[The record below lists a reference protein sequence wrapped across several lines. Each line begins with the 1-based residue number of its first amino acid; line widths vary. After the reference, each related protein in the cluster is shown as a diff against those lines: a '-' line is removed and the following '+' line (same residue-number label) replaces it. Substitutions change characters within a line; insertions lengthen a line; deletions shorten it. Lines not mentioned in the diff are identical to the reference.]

1 MVSLA
6 AGITTGFLEERLPA
20 GTAVVRVMPNTPAL
34 VDEGMAA
41 VSPGQHCDEVHLSEA
56 EELLR
61 SCGKV
66 LRIAEKHLDAVTA
79 ISGSGPA
86 YIFYVVEAMIEA
98 GVLLGMPRTT
108 STELVVQTLYGAA
121 TMLKETGQ
129 HPTVLREQVSSP
141 GGTTMAALRQ
151 LDDHK
156 VRAAFVTAME
166 AAAERSKQL
175 AVGKHLS
182 SRPVTLPGWSLTTGN
197 AWSTPSGVSV
207 ERPRPAS
214 ARRGLAPYGVCMSEI
229 NVRALGE
236 EDWQQYR
243 DIRLTALQE
252 SPEAF
257 VATDAQEEALDEQG
271 RGASACA
278 GRADWSP
285 SATDHRWE
293 LSASGRATP
302 TIPAPVSCSACGSHR
317 RHGAPALPGSWLRQ
331 APPRPLRMGTATWAT
346 GSARTTAGPWPLPA
360 ASVSARRA
368 PADRCG

>member
-1 MVSLA
+1 MAESVQGGPKTVAILGVGVMGSALLAGLIRSGRDPADLVITGRNVQGAEELAGRYGVRRMSNVDAVLGADTVVLVVKPQDMGGLLAEIRGHVRPGALVVSLA
-6 AGITTGFLEERLPA
+6 AGITTGFLEEGLPA

-41 VSPGQHCDEVHLSEA
+41 ISPGQHCDEVHLIEA

-66 LRIAEKHLDAVTA
+66 LRIPEKHLDAVTA

-141 GGTTMAALRQ
+141 GGTTMAAVRQ
-151 LDDHK
+151 LDNHK

-175 AVGKHLS
+175 A
-182 SRPVTLPGWSLTTGN
+182 
-197 AWSTPSGVSV
+197 SGSV
-207 ERPRPAS
+207 
-214 ARRGLAPYGVCMSEI
+214 
-229 NVRALGE
+229 
-236 EDWQQYR
+236 
-243 DIRLTALQE
+243 
-252 SPEAF
+252 
-257 VATDAQEEALDEQG
+257 
-271 RGASACA
+271 
-278 GRADWSP
+278 
-285 SATDHRWE
+285 
-293 LSASGRATP
+293 
-302 TIPAPVSCSACGSHR
+302 
-317 RHGAPALPGSWLRQ
+317 
-331 APPRPLRMGTATWAT
+331 
-346 GSARTTAGPWPLPA
+346 
-360 ASVSARRA
+360 
-368 PADRCG
+368 

>member
-1 MVSLA
+1 MAETAGGGPRTVAILGVGVMGSTLLAGLLRAGREAADLVITGRNAERAKELAGTHGVRLMSNVDAADAANTLVLVVKPQDMGGLLAEISPHVRPGALVVSLA
-6 AGITTGFLEERLPA
+6 AGITTGFLEKRLPE

-41 VSPGQHCDEVHLSEA
+41 ISPGKHCDEGHLIEA

-66 LRIAEKHLDAVTA
+66 LRIPEKHLDAVTA

-98 GVLLGMPRTT
+98 GVLLGMPRAT

-166 AAAERSKQL
+166 AAAKRSKEL
-175 AVGKHLS
+175 AS
-182 SRPVTLPGWSLTTGN
+182 GN
-197 AWSTPSGVSV
+197 A
-207 ERPRPAS
+207 
-214 ARRGLAPYGVCMSEI
+214 
-229 NVRALGE
+229 
-236 EDWQQYR
+236 
-243 DIRLTALQE
+243 
-252 SPEAF
+252 
-257 VATDAQEEALDEQG
+257 
-271 RGASACA
+271 
-278 GRADWSP
+278 
-285 SATDHRWE
+285 
-293 LSASGRATP
+293 
-302 TIPAPVSCSACGSHR
+302 
-317 RHGAPALPGSWLRQ
+317 
-331 APPRPLRMGTATWAT
+331 
-346 GSARTTAGPWPLPA
+346 
-360 ASVSARRA
+360 
-368 PADRCG
+368 

>member
-1 MVSLA
+1 MAELTRSGPKTVAILGAGVMGSTLLSGLVRSGRDVADLVITGRNTERAEELASASGVRLMGNVDAATVADTVVLVVKPQDMSALLAEIRDHVRPGALVVSLA
-6 AGITTGFLEERLPA
+6 AGITTSFLEERLPA

-41 VSPGQHCDEVHLSEA
+41 ISPGQACDEVHLVEA

-66 LRIAEKHLDAVTA
+66 LRIPEKHQDAVTA

-98 GVLLGMPRTT
+98 GVLLGLPRGT
-108 STELVVQTLYGAA
+108 STELVVQTLFGAA

-175 AVGKHLS
+175 AS
-182 SRPVTLPGWSLTTGN
+182 GN
-197 AWSTPSGVSV
+197 G
-207 ERPRPAS
+207 
-214 ARRGLAPYGVCMSEI
+214 
-229 NVRALGE
+229 
-236 EDWQQYR
+236 
-243 DIRLTALQE
+243 
-252 SPEAF
+252 
-257 VATDAQEEALDEQG
+257 
-271 RGASACA
+271 
-278 GRADWSP
+278 
-285 SATDHRWE
+285 
-293 LSASGRATP
+293 
-302 TIPAPVSCSACGSHR
+302 
-317 RHGAPALPGSWLRQ
+317 
-331 APPRPLRMGTATWAT
+331 
-346 GSARTTAGPWPLPA
+346 
-360 ASVSARRA
+360 
-368 PADRCG
+368 